1 MKSSTIK
8 LLVLFVAFPS
18 CFLFGQK
25 ASKAPTPQ
33 EITKL
38 PTPQGV
44 EASKDSFTNKI
55 GVKWQLIP
63 GYNPKEIRYIIIRV
77 PTKDID
83 DINAIPVEKNRNS
96 YIVFSPYYDMEVPTF
111 RWYYYCVQAVLIR
124 NPKIKSDYS
133 ALDYGYRHSVA
144 APQDPTPGKRDS
156 IKGDTTKRD

>member
-44 EASKDSFTNKI
+44 EASKGEFSNKI
-55 GVKWQLIP
+55 VVKWENLK
-63 GYNPKEIRYIIIRV
+63 GYGKVRYIILRT
-77 PTKDID
+77 PTENIN
-83 DINAIPVEKNRNS
+83 DINAVLRGKVKNKYSNALFSEFEDRDLPVRNRG
-96 YIVFSPYYDMEVPTF
+96 
-111 RWYYYCVQAVLIR
+111 YYYRVQAVLR
-124 NPKIKSDYS
+124 NDPKIKSDFSS
-133 ALDYGYRHSVA
+133 ADLGYLESQAAGRPDTIPSDSTKIDTSRH
-144 APQDPTPGKRDS
+144 
-156 IKGDTTKRD
+156 